1 MATTPCPRCGTELGE
16 RRSGRAALLAC
27 KDCGGVW
34 VAPEPA
40 RKVVEHVQGALAL
53 IVLSERAGNVRRG
66 LVDHSKTVRCPF
78 DAEPLER
85 VSVHDVDVDVCR
97 VHGTWFDAGEVR
109 RIANAYTT
117 PLEQR
122 APASGPGSRPPEGA
136 GVLAFLDV
144 LLDATDE
151 LS

>member
-16 RRSGRAALLAC
+16 RLSGRATLLAC
-27 KDCGGVW
+27 RDCGGVW

-53 IVLSERAGNVRRG
+53 IVLSERVASASKA
-66 LVDHSKTVRCPF
+66 LVDHAKPIRCPF
-78 DAEPLER
+78 DAEPLQR
-85 VSVHDVDVDVCR
+85 VSVHNVDVDVCR

-109 RIANAYTT
+109 RIANAYTS
-117 PLEQR
+117 PVEGA
-122 APASGPGSRPPEGA
+122 APAPRREARASESGD
-136 GVLAFLDV
+136 VLVFLDA

-151 LS
+151 V